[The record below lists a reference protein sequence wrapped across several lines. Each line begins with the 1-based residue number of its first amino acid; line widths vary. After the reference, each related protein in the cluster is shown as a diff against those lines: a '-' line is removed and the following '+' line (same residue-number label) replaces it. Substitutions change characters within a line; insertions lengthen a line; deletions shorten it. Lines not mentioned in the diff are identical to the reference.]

1 MEVRTIERI
10 VFEASA
16 VRIAEAQPN
25 EIYMT
30 VAMRMFTARPNR
42 NGFAVSEKFMDRI
55 VENSA
60 KYTCLP

>member
-1 MEVRTIERI
+1 MNKVR
-10 VFEASA
+10 FEASA

-30 VAMRMFTARPNR
+30 VAMRMFTTRPNR
-42 NGFAVSEKFMDRI
+42 NGFAVSEAFMDRI
-55 VENSA
+55 VADAA